1 MLDIFLEVFYAILLN
16 GGFYDQIIFR
26 KITISK
32 IWLGHSAF
40 YFESQLLEKHC
51 RLKNSDF
58 PEKLDRNFEFAVV
71 HLMEP
76 AIISKSRSKQNLE
89 SMVGQKSFY

>member
-32 IWLGHSAF
+32 I
-40 YFESQLLEKHC
+40 
-51 RLKNSDF
+51 
-58 PEKLDRNFEFAVV
+58 
-71 HLMEP
+71 
-76 AIISKSRSKQNLE
+76 
-89 SMVGQKSFY
+89 